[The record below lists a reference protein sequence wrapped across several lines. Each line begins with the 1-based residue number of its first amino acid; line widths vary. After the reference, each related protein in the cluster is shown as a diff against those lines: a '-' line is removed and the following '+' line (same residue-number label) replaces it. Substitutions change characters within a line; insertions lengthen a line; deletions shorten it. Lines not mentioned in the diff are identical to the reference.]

1 MTVALDAH
9 VTMRLRRLPLSAL
22 SFLLS
27 SIFLLLFATLR
38 RALAA
43 ILVLVLVPTAAFA
56 LPTVTINQAAGQS
69 DPAGSSPI
77 RFDVVFSEPVT
88 GFNGSDVDLSGTAGA
103 TTASVTGSGS
113 SYSVLVSGMTG
124 SGSVVA
130 TIPAGVATNA
140 SVDPNEP
147 STSTDNTVTYNL
159 PPPAPLT
166 VTINQAAGQSDP
178 TGSSPIRFDVVFSE
192 PVTGFN
198 GSDVDLS
205 GTAGATTASVTG
217 SGSSYSVVVS
227 GMTGSGSVV
236 ATIPA
241 GVATNAAVDPNEPS
255 TSTDNTVTYNLP
267 PPPLT
272 VTINQAAGQSDPT
285 GSSPILF
292 DVVFSEPVTGF
303 SGSDVV
309 LSGTAGATIAVVT
322 GSGSTFSVAVSGM
335 TGSGSVVATIPAGVA
350 TNAAVDANE
359 ASTSTDNTVTFTP
372 PVITVSPP
380 SLPSP
385 VYNQAYSQQLTASG
399 GMTPYTF
406 ALTSGTLP
414 SGISFDAAGLLS
426 GIPTNTGTFNL
437 VVAAT
442 DANGFIGSK
451 SYTLIIAEP
460 TVELTPA
467 SLPNPV
473 YNQAYSQQ
481 LAASGGA
488 VPYTF
493 ALTSGT
499 LPSGI
504 SFDAIGLL
512 SGTPTNTGTFDFTAV
527 ATDQNRKSGS
537 KAYSVTIDKLG
548 TTTLVVSSLN
558 PSNQGDQVTFTATVS
573 APGNPP
579 PAGTVT
585 FSVDGSP
592 AATVALA
599 GGAAALTT
607 SALPVGTRQV
617 VATYNGDANNATS
630 TSSALAQEVHALG
643 SITIRQTTDSGDGS
657 FGFSSPAPGLNFT
670 IATSS
675 GSGDGPAVSLQTGSY
690 SVTAA
695 DMTAAGFA
703 LTSISCND
711 GDSVGNV
718 ANRTAV
724 INLAPGESVVCTF
737 ASTNSRENTT
747 ALIKEFMETRA
758 SLILENQP
766 DIQRRI
772 DRLDGVAGG
781 GSPVATLLAYLPG
794 MADTNSVNVSASLA
808 SMRRLGGEDANSLF
822 DIWFEGTYSRFDIN
836 DQDGK
841 FALATFGADYLVS
854 RNLLVGAFVQI
865 DRTDGFTGSGGGTAE
880 GTGWIAGPYLT
891 ARLTDNLYFDLLAG
905 AGTSSNSVSPMDT
918 YTDGFDASRWM
929 VSATLQG
936 EWQYD
941 AWTFS
946 PRARFSYFE
955 EKSGAYVDGL
965 NVPIPSVTAGLGQI
979 AFGPG
984 VSYRHVTD
992 DDVTLDFNLRLDGVF
1007 DISDTAT
1014 ESGADNFHGR
1024 VGAGIDTRM
1033 PGGMRLGLSTSY
1045 GGIGSDSAKYFSGTV
1060 KLSTA
1065 LN

>member
-43 ILVLVLVPTAAFA
+43 ILVFVLVPTAAFA

-69 DPAGSSPI
+69 DPTGSSPI

-88 GFNGSDVDLSGTAGA
+88 GFNGSDVVLSGTAGA

-159 PPPAPLT
+159 PPP
-166 VTINQAAGQSDP
+166 
-178 TGSSPIRFDVVFSE
+178 
-192 PVTGFN
+192 
-198 GSDVDLS
+198 
-205 GTAGATTASVTG
+205 
-217 SGSSYSVVVS
+217 
-227 GMTGSGSVV
+227 
-236 ATIPA
+236 
-241 GVATNAAVDPNEPS
+241 
-255 TSTDNTVTYNLP
+255 
-267 PPPLT
+267 PPLT
-272 VTINQAAGQSDPT
+272 VTVNQAAGQSDPT

-309 LSGTAGATIAVVT
+309 LSGAAGATIAVVT

-426 GIPTNTGTFNL
+426 GTPTNTGTFNL

-467 SLPNPV
+467 SLPNPI

-504 SFDAIGLL
+504 SFDATGLL

-527 ATDQNRKSGS
+527 ATDQNGKSGS

-599 GGAAALTT
+599 GGTAALTT

-675 GSGDGPAVSLQTGSY
+675 GSGDGPAVSLPTGSY
-690 SVTAA
+690 SITAA

-724 INLAPGESVVCTF
+724 INMAPGESVVCTF

-772 DRLDGVAGG
+772 DRLDGVA
-781 GSPVATLLAYLPG
+781 SPVATLLAYLPG

-918 YTDGFDASRWM
+918 YTDGFDASRWL

-1024 VGAGIDTRM
+1024 VGAGVDTRM

-1060 KLSTA
+1060 KLSAA

>member
-43 ILVLVLVPTAAFA
+43 ILVFVLVPTAAFA

-69 DPAGSSPI
+69 DPTGSSPI

-88 GFNGSDVDLSGTAGA
+88 GFNGSDVVLSGTAGA

-159 PPPAPLT
+159 PPP
-166 VTINQAAGQSDP
+166 
-178 TGSSPIRFDVVFSE
+178 
-192 PVTGFN
+192 
-198 GSDVDLS
+198 
-205 GTAGATTASVTG
+205 
-217 SGSSYSVVVS
+217 
-227 GMTGSGSVV
+227 
-236 ATIPA
+236 
-241 GVATNAAVDPNEPS
+241 
-255 TSTDNTVTYNLP
+255 
-267 PPPLT
+267 PPLT
-272 VTINQAAGQSDPT
+272 VTVNQAAGQSDPT

-309 LSGTAGATIAVVT
+309 LSGAAGATIAVVT

-426 GIPTNTGTFNL
+426 GTPTNTGTFNL

-467 SLPNPV
+467 SLPNPI

-504 SFDAIGLL
+504 SFDATGLL

-527 ATDQNRKSGS
+527 ATDQNGKSGS

-599 GGAAALTT
+599 GGTAALTT

-675 GSGDGPAVSLQTGSY
+675 GSGDGPAVSLPTGSY
-690 SVTAA
+690 SITAA

-718 ANRTAV
+718 ANRGCDQHGARRKRRLHVRQHQFTRKYHGAHQG
-724 INLAPGESVVCTF
+724 IHGDTRQPHPGEP
-737 ASTNSRENTT
+737 ARHP
-747 ALIKEFMETRA
+747 APHRPA
-758 SLILENQP
+758 RRRRRRRQP
-766 DIQRRI
+766 
-772 DRLDGVAGG
+772 
-781 GSPVATLLAYLPG
+781 
-794 MADTNSVNVSASLA
+794 
-808 SMRRLGGEDANSLF
+808 
-822 DIWFEGTYSRFDIN
+822 
-836 DQDGK
+836 
-841 FALATFGADYLVS
+841 
-854 RNLLVGAFVQI
+854 
-865 DRTDGFTGSGGGTAE
+865 SGH
-880 GTGWIAGPYLT
+880 P
-891 ARLTDNLYFDLLAG
+891 AR
-905 AGTSSNSVSPMDT
+905 VP
-918 YTDGFDASRWM
+918 
-929 VSATLQG
+929 
-936 EWQYD
+936 
-941 AWTFS
+941 
-946 PRARFSYFE
+946 ARH
-955 EKSGAYVDGL
+955 GRHQ
-965 NVPIPSVTAGLGQI
+965 LGQCQRKPCLH
-979 AFGPG
+979 AAAWRGRCQQP
-984 VSYRHVTD
+984 VRHLVRRH
-992 DDVTLDFNLRLDGVF
+992 LQPLR
-1007 DISDTAT
+1007 
-1014 ESGADNFHGR
+1014 HQ
-1024 VGAGIDTRM
+1024 
-1033 PGGMRLGLSTSY
+1033 
-1045 GGIGSDSAKYFSGTV
+1045 
-1060 KLSTA
+1060 
-1065 LN
+1065 

>member
-43 ILVLVLVPTAAFA
+43 ILVFVLVPTAAFA

-159 PPPAPLT
+159 PPP
-166 VTINQAAGQSDP
+166 
-178 TGSSPIRFDVVFSE
+178 
-192 PVTGFN
+192 
-198 GSDVDLS
+198 
-205 GTAGATTASVTG
+205 
-217 SGSSYSVVVS
+217 
-227 GMTGSGSVV
+227 
-236 ATIPA
+236 
-241 GVATNAAVDPNEPS
+241 
-255 TSTDNTVTYNLP
+255 
-267 PPPLT
+267 PPLT
-272 VTINQAAGQSDPT
+272 VTVNQAAGQSDPT

-309 LSGTAGATIAVVT
+309 LSGAAGATIAVVT

-426 GIPTNTGTFNL
+426 GTPTNTGTFNL

-467 SLPNPV
+467 SLPNPI

-504 SFDAIGLL
+504 SFDATGLL

-527 ATDQNRKSGS
+527 ATDQNGKSGS

-599 GGAAALTT
+599 GGTAALTT

-617 VATYNGDANNATS
+617 VATYNGDANATS

-675 GSGDGPAVSLQTGSY
+675 GSGDGPAVSLPTGSY
-690 SVTAA
+690 SITAA

-724 INLAPGESVVCTF
+724 INMAPGESVVCTF

-794 MADTNSVNVSASLA
+794 MADINSVNVSGSLA

-1024 VGAGIDTRM
+1024 VGAGVDTRM

-1060 KLSTA
+1060 KLSAA